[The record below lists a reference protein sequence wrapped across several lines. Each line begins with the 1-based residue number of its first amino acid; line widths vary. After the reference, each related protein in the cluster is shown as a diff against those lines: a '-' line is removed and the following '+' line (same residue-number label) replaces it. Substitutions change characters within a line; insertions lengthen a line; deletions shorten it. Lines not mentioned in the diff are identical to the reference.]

1 MQISIFINTFNNF
14 KFFRM
19 KKLIL
24 AVLVLCMAFASQDAI
39 AQDQPTKKPRIILK
53 DVDDIIRGKN
63 KKPEKIMMEK
73 PEVKATEM

>member
-53 DVDDIIRGKN
+53 DVDDIIRGKIKN
-63 KKPEKIMMEK
+63 LKKIMMEK